1 MAELLLE
8 RLLRNLLSNARR
20 HSPDGAVTVIGEELR
35 EGRSGVLLA
44 VEDEGPGVPAEHRE
58 VIFEPFHRLD
68 AARNRDAGGVGL
80 GLHLCRQIARAH
92 GGNIHVEDRRD
103 GASGARFVVT
113 LPADA

>member
-1 MAELLLE
+1 MDELLLE